1 MIGPIVDSSAL
12 FMGGLVGACCSSI
25 VPKRIKE
32 TLPLIF
38 GVITLCMGMTLVN
51 KVSSLPVVVT
61 ALILGSC
68 IGELFFTEAFLARSI
83 RALFRAAKSK
93 HYGNESYILTMIT
106 LISAFCFGSMGIFGA
121 INEGITGNAS
131 ILLTK
136 AVLDLAS
143 GILFGTLFGFSVGLI
158 ALPQFILLTILY
170 FSATIIAPYMTP
182 VVLGDFTA
190 CGGVIFVATG
200 LRMCGIKI
208 FPVIN
213 MLPSMVIVVPLSLLW
228 MRYAL

>member
-1 MIGPIVDSSAL
+1 MIGPIVDSCAL

-25 VPKRIKE
+25 VSKRIKE

-68 IGELFFTEAFLARSI
+68 MGELFFTEAFLARSI

-93 HYGNESYILTMIT
+93 HYGNESYILNMVT

-158 ALPQFILLTILY
+158 ALPQFLLLTFLY

-228 MRYAL
+228 TRYAL